1 MNARNAVLLAVLL
14 CATNAMTAFAA
25 TRCDGPDHKV
35 LYLDDDVTCPTGY
48 RNTGEPGGTLSII
61 GKTAVT
67 RQQEEA
73 YLRRHDVEARQL
85 QQASAREQQMTIA
98 AENNRRSNCT
108 MLFNQLRQNDLA
120 MRQGNAWDN
129 MAQLKANRQAI
140 VNQRGQLG
148 C

>member
-1 MNARNAVLLAVLL
+1 
-14 CATNAMTAFAA
+14 
-25 TRCDGPDHKV
+25 
-35 LYLDDDVTCPTGY
+35 
-48 RNTGEPGGTLSII
+48 
-61 GKTAVT
+61 
-67 RQQEEA
+67 
-73 YLRRHDVEARQL
+73 L
-85 QQASAREQQMTIA
+85 QQTSAREQQMTIA
-98 AENNRRSNCT
+98 AENNRRSSCT